1 MKTDA
6 EMIWPDKAEEI
17 DVLLSSHSAQ
27 QELDAGSDTK

>member
-6 EMIWPDKAEEI
+6 ELIWPDKAEKI
-17 DVLLSSHSAQ
+17 DVLLSSHCAK